1 MPYIKQEKRDC
12 LDSAILNL
20 HAALVNLELDD
31 ESNNMDAN
39 LNYSITLLLRKCY
52 GETYSDVNSAMGML
66 SCVAQEHY
74 RTVAAPYEDVKKVE
88 NGDIQVDNNPITVI
102 SEVVV
107 KCKAK
112 SDDKYLDGS
121 GC

>member
-12 LDSAILNL
+12 LDNAIMDL
-20 HAALVNLELDD
+20 HSALVKLEVDD
-31 ESNNMDAN
+31 ESNNMDGN
-39 LNYSITLLLRKCY
+39 LNYTITLLLRKCY
-52 GETYSDVNSAMGML
+52 GESYSEINSAMGML

-74 RTVAAPYEDVKKVE
+74 RTVAGPYEDQKKFD
-88 NGDIQVDNNPITVI
+88 NGDVLVDNIEIAAI

-107 KCKAK
+107 RLPENA
-112 SDDKYLDGS
+112 DDKYTDGS